1 MNAVLTS
8 IVAFLF
14 AIGVLVAVH
23 EWGHYIVA
31 RMAGVKVLRFSIGF
45 GKPLWLRRS
54 GPDQTEYCLAA
65 IPLGGYVKLLDEREG
80 EVAPEDAGRAFN
92 HKSVFARVAKE
103 EKWYEVGDVTAG
115 KGIEVAAAVQVQKR
129 MVLEHAVRVH
139 PQLLPKAKQLEC
151 GFGEPTQALPK
162 VDPADPANAGFVGR
176 ADASGRY
183 GECGGCKNA
192 PPDKYPQLL
201 TLTPFAPMP
210 LSLTGKTQ
218 GEIDTL
224 EPTSL
229 RKATKSIADAGG
241 SADRDSKGRM

>member
-1 MNAVLTS
+1 MKAHCWL
-8 IVAFLF
+8 LF
-14 AIGVLVAVH
+14 ACLFATGQAFMVSP
-23 EWGHYIVA
+23 
-31 RMAGVKVLRFSIGF
+31 RMGGF
-45 GKPLWLRRS
+45 GGAGGAKSSKGGGGGKKAAAAAAPLSPKRQWERLREQR
-54 GPDQTEYCLAA
+54 
-65 IPLGGYVKLLDEREG
+65 
-80 EVAPEDAGRAFN
+80 DAG
-92 HKSVFARVAKE
+92 SEIVPVFARVAKE

-151 GFGEPTQALPK
+151 GFGEPSRLLPK